1 MNIKINKDIIFDYNS
16 KKGPLIISEISSN
29 HGGSK
34 KKFLKLIE
42 GSFDNGADLVK
53 IQTYEPQDITLK
65 ENKFKI
71 KKGLWKNKILWN
83 LYQKA
88 CTPFEWHYDAFKIAK
103 KKNKLLFSTPFSIRA
118 LEFLKQF
125 NPKIYKISS
134 FEITDLNLIN
144 EISKTKKPIIL
155 STGASSIK
163 EIENAIKVI
172 KKHHNKIIILHCISN
187 YPTTL
192 NETNFFRLKYLKK
205 KFNNNLIGLSDHTT
219 DNYAAL
225 CASTLGIVAIEK
237 HVKLNE
243 NSVSE
248 DSKFS
253 ISLKNLKK
261 LKKQVQDINISLSE
275 TKNKIEFSL
284 DKKNRIY
291 RRSIFAKIDIEKGKK
306 LSEKNIQTLRP
317 KVGLSANKYFKI
329 IGKKTKKRIKKN
341 TPIFL
346 GDLK

>member
-1 MNIKINKDIIFDYNS
+1 MNIKINKDIIFDYTS

-71 KKGLWKNKILWN
+71 KNGLWKNKILWN
-83 LYQKA
+83 LYKKA
-88 CTPFEWHYDAFKIAK
+88 CTPFEWHYDAFKIANK
-103 KKNKLLFSTPFSIRA
+103 KKKILFSTPFSLRA
-118 LEFLKQF
+118 LNFLKQF

-144 EISKTKKPIIL
+144 EISKTRKPIIL

-172 KKHHNKIIILHCISN
+172 NNYHNKIIILHCISN
-187 YPTTL
+187 YPTAL
-192 NETNFFRLKYLKK
+192 NETNFFRLNYIKK
-205 KFNNNLIGLSDHTT
+205 KFSNNLIGLSDHTV

-243 NSVSE
+243 NSISE

-261 LKKQVQDINISLSE
+261 LKEQIQDINFSLSKS
-275 TKNKIEFSL
+275 KNKIEFSL
-284 DKKNRIY
+284 DKKNRIF
-291 RRSIFAKIDIEKGKK
+291 RRSIFAKSDIEKGKK
-306 LSEKNIQTLRP
+306 ITKNDIQTLRP
-317 KVGLSANKYFKI
+317 KIGLDADKFFKI
-329 IGKKTKKRIKKN
+329 IGKKTKKKINKN
-341 TPIFL
+341 EPIFFS
-346 GDLK
+346 DLK